1 MQCRSSLCSCALLLQ
16 CETGLLYT
24 TNTTL
29 FIIFISIS
37 FVRIAIQY
45 SCWLIRCCYML
56 LLWYYSDGCYGLV
69 LFEKGLQRVK
79 TYMFFELTM
88 TIILVLY
95 IHDNFFTGLV
105 YIKLS
110 SHWNKNYVFGCFGKS
125 LLLIV
130 RAWANSSL
138 NQLCVCV
145 SILGYRLSNKWHYWR
160 LNDLFSSTCSSEGH

>member
-1 MQCRSSLCSCALLLQ
+1 
-16 CETGLLYT
+16 
-24 TNTTL
+24 
-29 FIIFISIS
+29 
-37 FVRIAIQY
+37 
-45 SCWLIRCCYML
+45 ML

-110 SHWNKNYVFGCFGKS
+110 SH
-125 LLLIV
+125 
-130 RAWANSSL
+130 
-138 NQLCVCV
+138 
-145 SILGYRLSNKWHYWR
+145 
-160 LNDLFSSTCSSEGH
+160 